1 MASSVATWRWAMSWG
16 HFFRGF
22 LGVGGVDSGFGEVE
36 GDVEVLGSNFVGRES
51 SGKGERSIFFGI

>member
-1 MASSVATWRWAMSWG
+1 MSWG